1 MGYVDRFLSD
11 PEMRWYEYT
20 EGLKIE
26 GAIDRSF
33 EVAERMLSKGFDIEI
48 TSEMSGLDEESVRK
62 IKEEMDRD
70 GQQDG

>member
-33 EVAERMLSKGFDIEI
+33 EVAERILSYGEDVGYVSKI
-48 TSEMSGLDEESVRK
+48 SRLDEETVRK
-62 IKEEMDRD
+62 IKDDMERTD
-70 GQQDG
+70 